1 MKPMTQNTQT
11 IETPTVSST
20 HPNPQTV
27 IRSNPARHEMRTL
40 FGLVLGLILL
50 PFALLWGGL
59 TMTSVVDCVLLA
71 MVGLGLNLLLGHTGL
86 VSFGHAAWFGLGAYA
101 VAIFQLRLF
110 PQSVVV
116 PLLLALGLVAI
127 SSVVL
132 GVLILRRK
140 GVYFSLLTLA
150 LSALA
155 FTVAYRWT
163 ALTGG
168 ENGLGGIERLSIFG
182 FDLNDPWVFYVF
194 VSVIAL
200 FVSAF
205 MLRLLNSPFGK
216 VLVAI
221 RENEQRARF
230 IGYPVQRYKL
240 FAFVISAA
248 MAGLAGGLFV
258 LNHRIASA
266 EMLSVPFSGEL
277 LAMVLIGGMR
287 SYAGPIIGA
296 IFFLLFR
303 EYLSQYT
310 EDWLLYFGIVFVG
323 FVLFSPSGLVGIG
336 QKVLRWI
343 RPEAITEAAMST
355 RNMPTSP
362 QPFPSFLPEESDK
375 NLVVSEV
382 SKRFGG
388 VRAVN
393 QVSVLVKAKGLHAL
407 IGPNGAGK
415 TSLFN
420 LISGMFTP
428 DKGRIEL
435 GGKMLPGMNPAAAC
449 RAGLSRSF
457 QITNLFKGLSV
468 RENLRLSVMA
478 RNSGRFSML
487 RRADTLQQTES
498 QTQELVRFL
507 GVDGMEA
514 AIAEDLSYGGQR
526 LVDMG
531 LALGSA
537 PSIVLLDEPL
547 AGLSANERVRIG
559 LLIRRLADRMG
570 VLLVEHDVD
579 RVFELSDIITVMSQ
593 GAVLVEGD
601 ADLIRADQRVT
612 EIYIGSGTEALARK
626 VVHTQVSDEVAFS
639 VSDLEA
645 FYGKSH
651 ILSGISFE
659 AHEGEILA
667 VLGRNGAGKSTL
679 LKSLIGMA
687 RLGDGTVN
695 IDGKRIDSPVPE
707 TMARLGIA
715 FVPQGRRLFPGLTV
729 RDNLMLGRLR
739 RTRRGAEAWSDE
751 QIFEV
756 FPRLRER
763 YEVNAE
769 SLSGGEQQ
777 MVAIA
782 RALVGHV
789 KVLLLDEPFEGLSP
803 AMTEEVF
810 NAVLKLKGKVT
821 ILIVDH
827 NLDLALALSDRALVL
842 DRGRISHIGPAEPLL
857 KDLDYRREKLWI

>member
-1 MKPMTQNTQT
+1 MTQNTET
-11 IETPTVSST
+11 INTPTA
-20 HPNPQTV
+20 PNSQPDF
-27 IRSNPARHEMRTL
+27 SNDNRTAKREL
-40 FGLVLGLILL
+40 LTLAGLLLGVAVL
-50 PFALLWGGL
+50 PFALIAGGL
-59 TMTSVVDCVLLA
+59 TMTSAVDCVVLA

-86 VSFGHAAWFGLGAYA
+86 VSFGHAVWFGVGAYA
-101 VAIFQLRLF
+101 IAIFQLRFF
-110 PQSVVV
+110 PNSVLL

-127 SSVVL
+127 LALVL
-132 GVLILRRK
+132 GAVILRRK

-168 ENGLGGIERLSIFG
+168 ENGLGGIERREILG
-182 FDLNDPWVFYVF
+182 FDLNDPWIFYVF
-194 VSVIAL
+194 VSVVAL
-200 FVSAF
+200 LVGAF

-216 VLVAI
+216 VLLAI

-230 IGYPVQRYKL
+230 IGYPVQSYKL
-240 FAFVISAA
+240 IAFVISGSV
-248 MAGLAGGLFV
+248 AGLAGAISV
-258 LNHRIASA
+258 LNHRFASA
-266 EMLSVPFSGEL
+266 EMLSVQFSGEL

-287 SYAGPIIGA
+287 SYAGPLIGA
-296 IFFLLFR
+296 VFFLLFR
-303 EYLSQYT
+303 EYLSQLT
-310 EDWLLYFGIVFVG
+310 ENWLLYFGLVFVG
-323 FVLFSPSGLVGIG
+323 FILFSPSGLVGIG
-336 QKVLRWI
+336 QKIMNWI
-343 RPEAITEAAMST
+343 RPQAVTDGAMSARRLET
-355 RNMPTSP
+355 IAK
-362 QPFPSFLPEESDK
+362 PFPSFLPYTSDK
-375 NLVVSEV
+375 NLVVDNV
-382 SKRFGG
+382 SKHFGG
-388 VRAVN
+388 VKAVDE
-393 QVSVLVKAKGLHAL
+393 VSLNVQAVGLHAL

-420 LISGMFTP
+420 LVSGMFAP
-428 DKGRIEL
+428 DSGRIEL
-435 GGKMLPGMNPAAAC
+435 GGKKLMDNDPAAAC
-449 RAGLSRSF
+449 MAGLSRSF
-457 QITNLFKGLSV
+457 QITNLFKGLTV

-478 RNSGRFSML
+478 RDRKRFSL
-487 RRADTLQQTES
+487 IRRADALSQTEA
-498 QTQELVRFL
+498 QTHELINFL
-507 GVDGMEA
+507 GVAGMDA
-514 AIAEDLSYGGQR
+514 ALAEDLSYGGQR

-537 PSIVLLDEPL
+537 PSILLLDEPL
-547 AGLSANERVRIG
+547 AGLSANERERIS
-559 LLIRRLADRMG
+559 LLIRQLANRVG

-579 RVFELSDIITVMSQ
+579 RVFELSDRITVMSQ
-593 GAVLVEGD
+593 GGVLIEGD
-601 ADLIRADQRVT
+601 AQLVRSDARVT

-626 VVHTQVSDEVAFS
+626 VIPSQLGEKISLS
-639 VSDLEA
+639 VKGLEA

-659 AHEGEILA
+659 AREGEILA

-687 RLGDGTVN
+687 QLGDGTVH
-695 IDGKRIDSPVPE
+695 IDGQNISHPVPE
-707 TMARLGIA
+707 VMARLGIA

-729 RDNLMLGRLR
+729 KDNLMLGRLK
-739 RTRRGAEAWSDE
+739 RTQSGSDAWSDE

-763 YEVNAE
+763 YDVYVE

-803 AMTEEVF
+803 SMTEEVF

-821 ILIVDH
+821 MLIVDH
-827 NLDLALALSDRALVL
+827 NLDLALALSDSAIVL
-842 DRGRISHIGPAEPLL
+842 DRGHVSHLGPAEPLL
-857 KDLDYRREKLWI
+857 KDLSYRREKLWI